1 MGFSM
6 SLLGYLLS
14 FLYLI
19 QLWFNMESQV
29 NDQYKSLTVIN
40 ELSEKSGTLYWKDFN
55 YLPTISV
62 FGMRTDSLERLEKA
76 NIKVF

>member
-1 MGFSM
+1 
-6 SLLGYLLS
+6 
-14 FLYLI
+14 
-19 QLWFNMESQV
+19 MESQV

-55 YLPTISV
+55 YLPSISV

>member
-55 YLPTISV
+55 YLPSISV

-76 NIKVF
+76 NINVF

>member
-6 SLLGYLLS
+6 SILGYLLS

-19 QLWFNMESQV
+19 QLWLNMESQV

-55 YLPTISV
+55 YLPSISI